1 LRIADLGF
9 KKKQK
14 TEIILWER
22 LLAAILR
29 FQRFTAYCAKRPEP
43 ACPEFI
49 EWVEGLTAY
58 Y

>member
-1 LRIADLGF
+1 VAL
-9 KKKQK
+9 
-14 TEIILWER
+14 EIWDFEMFDSELP
-22 LLAAILR
+22 L
-29 FQRFTAYCAKRPEP
+29 TAYCAKRPEP